1 MQGAYNYGILW
12 YMQTVKMCVNC
23 ISIITIGHANICAAW
38 LYGHRR
44 QKYFECWGGGPKMY
58 DNQHTNFMPRP
69 LINSST
75 GVYET
80 RNATDNLWRSW
91 KQVQADYDSHS
102 CCVSAWWP
110 PPGSIYSIPTAG
122 AYEPPLAVKERVTC
136 VPSKYKFKRGTGCGY
151 PYMYMAIAYSN
162 RRALSIFGKY
172 CTWICISMAPR
183 RTW

>member
-1 MQGAYNYGILW
+1 M
-12 YMQTVKMCVNC
+12 V
-23 ISIITIGHANICAAW
+23 HANGQDVRE
-38 LYGHRR
+38 LYFYYYYRSREHIYAQHGSMDIGGRSILNV
-44 QKYFECWGGGPKMY
+44 GGGPKMY

-136 VPSKYKFKRGTGCGY
+136 VPSKYKFNRGTGCGY